1 MDESGAL
8 LMRSQQ
14 RVRLAAVLTLVSSLS
29 LFLLSGVALAQE
41 PGEEPVEVGCGRAV
55 IFALPGVTWEMVT
68 EVSPPSLMALTETSS
83 VGSMS
88 VRTIASRTTPTA
100 GFTTIGAGTRADA
113 VDVHAGLDPR
123 RPGRPAGVLVEDAGV
138 AGLEEIQAIAETAD
152 YHAVP
157 GALGSAMAEGEL
169 IALGNAD
176 SGLSPPSPTG
186 FGRWVLLAAMDRE
199 GVVDAAAVGSE
210 LLVADESAPYGVRTD
225 PSAMSAALRAALSRP
240 GCASLVI
247 EHGDLSR
254 ADSLAR
260 LSGEPRPG
268 DISAALLAADE
279 TLGEVAEFLDPARD
293 LLLVVS
299 PTSPSWDPAVHLGVA
314 MARGPG
320 FGPGTTLV
328 SASTRE
334 TGFVALTD
342 VAPTVL
348 DFLAIERPASMLGRP
363 FVSETRAGDLVS
375 WSVELDQEST
385 FAHSI
390 QADIATTFVI
400 FQIVIYVAALLLLR
414 RRERVGRRSGD
425 GTLTSLLEFSGL
437 AIVAF
442 PLATYLA
449 TPIEAHDLGLPLF
462 ALVLVAIDA
471 LLVLLASLFLRGP
484 LERLLAITAATVT
497 VMIVDLVFLDAL
509 QLNAVFG
516 NSPIIAGRF
525 SGLGNIA
532 FSVLGATS
540 LITGALL
547 VHRWP
552 GRKGVLAGVAVL
564 FIVTVIADGAPQL
577 GSDVGGILALVPAL
591 ALTWLLLAGR
601 RPTLKLMA
609 LIAVGAVVALG
620 LFLVADLARPP
631 SSRTHLARL
640 YEDVRARGGEV
651 FVDTVAR
658 KIRTNLRVFRSTIWT
673 YLVPP
678 ALAVIAWLLL
688 RPRGRW
694 EELAVTYP
702 RLRAGLI
709 GGLILAVLGFSVND
723 SGIVVPAMILSF
735 LVPMSLLLH
744 LSLERSASER

>member
-1 MDESGAL
+1 MSVKLFLTAL
-8 LMRSQQ
+8 LGA
-14 RVRLAAVLTLVSSLS
+14 VVLAIIPVPAANAQTPEVLS
-29 LFLLSGVALAQE
+29 AE
-41 PGEEPVEVGCGRAV
+41 DCRRAV
-55 IFALPGVTWEMVT
+55 VFTLPGVTWEMVSDI
-68 EVSPPSLMALTETSS
+68 SPPNLMKLTEESS
-83 VGSMS
+83 IASMS
-88 VRTIASRTTPTA
+88 VRTIASRTSPGS
-100 GFTTIGAGTRADA
+100 GFLTIGAGTRADA
-113 VDVHAGLDPR
+113 GVIPGGVATEIEEDEDLLTEDVKAAGLD
-123 RPGRPAGVLVEDAGV
+123 EI
-138 AGLEEIQAIAETAD
+138 LEIAETAD

-157 GALGSAMAEGEL
+157 GALGSALGDREL
-169 IALGNAD
+169 IAIGNSDA
-176 SGLSPPSPTG
+176 GLDLPAPRG
-186 FGRWVLLAAMDRE
+186 LGRWTLLATMDRA
-199 GVVDAAAVGSE
+199 GVTDAAAISDD
-210 LLVADESAPYGVRTD
+210 LLVEDPDAPYNVRTD
-225 PSAMSAALRAALSRP
+225 QAAMTEAVQSALTRPCSSLIVDQGDLLRADEL
-240 GCASLVI
+240 G
-247 EHGDLSR
+247 
-254 ADSLAR
+254 R
-260 LSGEPRPG
+260 LLGAPREG
-268 DISAALLAADE
+268 DIESALLAADE
-279 TLGEVAEFLDPARD
+279 ILGVVMEELDPEND

-314 MARGPG
+314 VAQGPG
-320 FGPGTTLV
+320 FGSGTTLN

-342 VAPTVL
+342 IAPTIL
-348 DFLAIERPASMLGRP
+348 ELMDIERPSSMLGRP
-363 FVSETRAGDLVS
+363 FVAEPRDGDLIA
-375 WSVELDQEST
+375 WTVEMDREST

-400 FQIVIYVAALLLLR
+400 FQIVIYLVALLLLR
-414 RRERVGRRSGD
+414 RRERAGVRATGVLM
-425 GTLTSLLEFSGL
+425 TLLGVAGL

-449 TPIEAHDLGLPLF
+449 TPISGHKLGLALF
-462 ALVLVAIDA
+462 AVVLILIDAALVAA
-471 LLVLLASLFLRGP
+471 ASLLLRGP

-497 VMIVDLVFLDAL
+497 VMILDLVWLDML

-532 FSVLGATS
+532 FSILGATS

-552 GRKGVLAGVAVL
+552 GRRRVLLLVAVL
-564 FIVTVIADGAPQL
+564 FVITVIADGAPQL

-591 ALTWLLLAGR
+591 ALTWMLLAGQ
-601 RPTLKLMA
+601 RPTLRMMV
-609 LIAVGAVVALG
+609 IVAVGAVAALG
-620 LFLVADLARPP
+620 LFLAADLARPA

-640 YEDVRARGGEV
+640 YEDVRARGADV
-651 FVDTVAR
+651 FLDTIGR

-694 EELAVTYP
+694 AELAITFP

-709 GGLILAVLGFSVND
+709 GGLLLAVLGFSVND
-723 SGIVVPAMILSF
+723 SGIVVPAMVLSF

-744 LSLERSASER
+744 LSLEASAAEGHGTAK